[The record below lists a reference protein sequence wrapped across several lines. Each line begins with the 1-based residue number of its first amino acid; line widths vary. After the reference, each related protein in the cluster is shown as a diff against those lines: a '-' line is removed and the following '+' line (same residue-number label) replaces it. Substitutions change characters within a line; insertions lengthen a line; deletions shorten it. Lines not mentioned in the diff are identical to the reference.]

1 MLQNNKLKEEEGNIN
16 ADDKPSKNI
25 KRIDL
30 HYISDEVKQLLNFE
44 KGFSLTIKE
53 LLLRPGKCV
62 RAFIFDD
69 RNKYVK
75 PLVFLIFTSFIFT
88 IITSYLQIDYS
99 FFNIDKIEPL
109 KGKIRSKE
117 IGDWTNS
124 NLGYTNLIIGLF
136 VALWI
141 KIFFK
146 NDRYNIYEIL
156 VLLCY
161 VLGEA
166 MLILG
171 VFILLANLF
180 TSSIIGL
187 IGIFTY
193 FAYTIWAIGQFFGE
207 KKVISYIKS
216 ALTYVLGN
224 FTYLIVL
231 ILIAYLLKK
240 LTIY

>member
-1 MLQNNKLKEEEGNIN
+1 MVQNNKLKEEEENIDFN
-16 ADDKPSKNI
+16 NKPSKNI
-25 KRIDL
+25 KRIDR
-30 HYISDEVKQLLNFE
+30 HYISYEVTQLLNFE
-44 KGFSLTIKE
+44 KGFLLTIKE
-53 LLLRPGKCV
+53 LLLRPGKCI

-117 IGDWTNS
+117 IGDWTNN
-124 NLGYTNLIIGLF
+124 NLGYSNLIIGVF

-146 NDRYNIYEIL
+146 KYRYNIYEIL
-156 VLLCY
+156 VILCY

-166 MLILG
+166 ILILG
-171 VFILLANLF
+171 IFILLAILF
-180 TSSIIGL
+180 KSSTIAL
-187 IGIFTY
+187 IGVFTY
-193 FAYTIWAIGQFFGE
+193 FAYVIWAIGQFFGE
-207 KKVISYIKS
+207 KKPISYLKS
-216 ALTYVLGN
+216 ASTYILGN
-224 FTYLIVL
+224 FTYLLTL
-231 ILIAYLLKK
+231 ILIAYLLKV
-240 LTIY
+240 LTS

>member
-1 MLQNNKLKEEEGNIN
+1 MLQNNELKEEEKNVN
-16 ADDKPSKNI
+16 SDDKPSKSV

-30 HYISDEVKQLLNFE
+30 HYISDEVTQLLNFE

-62 RAFIFDD
+62 RTFIFDD

-75 PLVFLIFTSFIFT
+75 PLVFLIFTSFLFT
-88 IITSYLQIDYS
+88 IITSYLHVDYS
-99 FFNIDKIEPL
+99 FLNIDRIEPL

-124 NLGYTNLIIGLF
+124 NLGYTNLIMGLF
-136 VALWI
+136 VALWV

-146 NDRYNIYEIL
+146 NHRYNIYEIL

-166 MLILG
+166 ILILG
-171 VFILLANLF
+171 IFIVLAILF
-180 TSSIIGL
+180 KSSIIAL
-187 IGIFTY
+187 IGIFIY

-207 KKVISYIKS
+207 KKAINYIKS
-216 ALTYVLGN
+216 ASTYVLGN
-224 FTYLIVL
+224 FTYLLAL
-231 ILIAYLLKK
+231 ILIAYLLKE
-240 LTIY
+240 LTSY